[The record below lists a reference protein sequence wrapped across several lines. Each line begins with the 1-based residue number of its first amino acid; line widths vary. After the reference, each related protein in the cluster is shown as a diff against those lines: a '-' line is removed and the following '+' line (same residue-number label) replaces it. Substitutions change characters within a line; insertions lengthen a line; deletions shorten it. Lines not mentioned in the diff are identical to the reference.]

1 MKRSI
6 ILILVC
12 LLTAGVACN
21 KQYDDRIAALKARSE
36 ALHKADAE
44 TREMLTKEMMNLSG
58 DVDDMLAA
66 MEDRVLNYLDDMVKK
81 VEARILDESSLIN
94 LQIKHQSDKLGTDI
108 LAWRANLDDFLRRN
122 NEAFSASRI
131 LLQDELSKAIAASD
145 YTLTSRI
152 RESMRNLD
160 YLEENFSGYV
170 SRVQKRVDNLKD
182 MEKVYQ
188 DSQKA
193 MNDLRW
199 RKEDMLAS
207 LDEYEDRI
215 KDIVE
220 RNLEDVAN
228 RDLCDAVDSMMDLYD
243 TANTLYEESSQYL
256 SDIEDF
262 YSNVPDIKSLLSDA
276 ESLLDRCSDLE
287 TSLDD
292 MDESH
297 VEDVITYLQ
306 DAIEAASEGDVAFSD
321 IESGYD
327 EALDNMHDFLEDS
340 NYVMDLMDETIS
352 MMEDRLNDV
361 EDCISNLE

>member
-262 YSNVPDIKSLLSDA
+262 YSNVPTSNPCFPTPKACLTAARTSRPPWMIWTKAMWKTLLPISRTLSKPPLKA
-276 ESLLDRCSDLE
+276 MSPSQISR
-287 TSLDD
+287 
-292 MDESH
+292 
-297 VEDVITYLQ
+297 
-306 DAIEAASEGDVAFSD
+306 AATMKPLT
-321 IESGYD
+321 IC
-327 EALDNMHDFLEDS
+327 
-340 NYVMDLMDETIS
+340 TIS
-352 MMEDRLNDV
+352 WKTPTMSWTLWMRP
-361 EDCISNLE
+361 